1 MPFMKVDWNMKILR
15 NIYKVARSLLFSVI
29 TFVAVVYLISYILLS
44 VPAIQNDIK
53 SLAEREASKFL
64 GGEVRIEM
72 LTLRPF
78 NELILSGVDVFTPE
92 HAQCLH
98 IETLGAGINL
108 TKLIK
113 GDGIEFSYGEIIGL
127 DAIISQKLPDS
138 PLNIQFII
146 DAFKPKDKNKPPTKF
161 DVNLRN
167 VVLRR
172 CGLTFDK
179 LWQPVDS
186 IIEKTDFN
194 HLKVY
199 DLKADVAFPQLKNDD
214 FKIDLRRL
222 SFKVSGGLVVD
233 KMAFRTHIT
242 PQSISIV
249 DFVLRLPSSEI
260 RPSDIT
266 LRFDGFSNIKKSLN
280 ESDHHLILINNKV
293 SLSDFGWIIPEFRRY
308 PQPFDLSLD
317 ISGTLPDISL
327 NNFLLK
333 NRNDIDLSVTGK
345 IERLT
350 DIKKASF
357 SLDNVN
363 FNISKYGLTEVKK
376 WIPSLPDNV
385 SAIISNI
392 EQFELSA
399 TASGDVESGIYDMDC
414 HVLTGCGDLFVVGNT
429 KEFRK
434 GEGRFNTE
442 ITAENFNVGKLLGKG
457 KVGNINFSAS
467 AGGEVKGKD
476 VDGEADIYISEIEFD
491 GKTLEGITASVIK
504 NGKDYDGN
512 VTVENDVAS
521 FEASTSLHWE
531 EGGSW
536 INIESDIDYFY
547 PSYIGLLPKYDGYCL
562 EGRLNAEL
570 EGSSVDDITG
580 DIRLTDLKFL
590 SKANEGISLDHLIIK
605 SSDEDEYSRHISIT
619 SDWVDGEMSGNFKM
633 AEIKKELIAMA
644 SSVFPSLMA
653 ENRSDLEF
661 HSDLDFSFLI
671 KADNSLTEFFNL
683 PFRILVPVP
692 IDGMVNGTENRASL
706 TVDIPYLQQGKNKL
720 LRDNRLTVELDGV
733 KKTVNVDAA
742 TTFPIKKGEL
752 AVNVNLFGQEDKV
765 FADIDWVN
773 TENSNFKGL
782 LSLGALLSK
791 SELTSK
797 PEISLDINPSIFNM
811 GTAKWNID
819 KGRIC
824 YADNV
829 IDVDGIKIW
838 HDDQFVEIDGTAS
851 ALPTDTVSIK
861 LASID
866 LDYVFETLNINYV
879 TFGGL
884 ATGDIT
890 ASGALSKE
898 PVALTDNLSVDKFT
912 YNGSLLGDA
921 KIKSKWDNEEKEVTI
936 YADIFDGG
944 KKRAVI
950 DGGIWVTRDSLSFGI
965 DADRVPVGFLA
976 PFMSAFSSDVKG
988 YASGNAKLFGTFS
1001 DIDLTGKILG
1011 DSIAIKL
1018 DYTNTYYHGTDSVI
1032 LNPGRIVIPSFR
1044 LYDRAGNSALLTG
1057 ELTHRYFHDPSF
1069 TFRIS
1074 DAKGLL
1080 CYDTDQKMNPDWYGT
1095 IYGNG
1100 GAIVRGWPGTVSV
1113 SVDMAVADKST
1124 FTFVLNDT
1132 EAAVDYHFL
1141 TFTDRR
1147 KEEMEKLSVDS
1158 VSDVLAAFRKKVE
1171 KGDDVPT
1178 RFLMDIRCSVT
1189 PSAVMTLVMDPVAGD
1204 KITARGNG
1212 ALQLDYES
1220 DSDDIQMLGKYTL
1233 TEGSYNFSLQDLIL
1247 RNFTILPGSSISF
1260 NGDPLNAN
1268 LDITASYRVNTNLSD
1283 LDKSFSTDPE
1293 LARTN
1298 VPVDALLM
1306 VKGDMQQPDITFDI
1320 DLPTLT
1326 QDVERKVKSIISTDD
1341 MMSRQII
1348 YLLALNRFYTPEYM
1362 GSSSNG
1368 SELAA
1373 VASTTLSSQLSNMI
1387 GQLTDKFTLAPSF
1400 RSDKGDFS
1408 DLEVDVALSSRLL
1421 NNRLLV
1427 NGNFGYRDKS
1437 TSTTTFV
1444 GDFDIEYLLSRN
1456 GNLRLKAYNHFN
1468 DQNYYLREALTTQ
1481 GLGVVYRRDF
1491 DNPFTFLKKR
1501 KKQKNDGSLPVGSRQ
1516 LFTTPVDTINR
1527 MDSDSI
1533 SHKKSQNDK
1542 N

>member
-1 MPFMKVDWNMKILR
+1 MKILR

-29 TFVAVVYLISYILLS
+29 SFVAVVYLILYILLS

-53 SLAEREASKFL
+53 KLAEKEASKFL
-64 GGEVRIEM
+64 GGEVRIEN
-72 LTLRPF
+72 LILRPF
-78 NELILSGVDVFTPE
+78 NELVLCGVDVFTPG
-92 HAQCLH
+92 HDHCVRV
-98 IETLGAGINL
+98 ETVGAGINL

-113 GDGIEFSYGEIIGL
+113 GGGIEFSYGEIIGL
-127 DAIISQKLPDS
+127 DAKISQEYPDS

-161 DVNLRN
+161 DINLRN

-172 CGLTFDK
+172 CGMTFDK

-186 IIEKTDFN
+186 LIDKTDFN
-194 HLKVY
+194 HFRVY
-199 DLKADVAFPQLKNDD
+199 DLKADVTFPQLKNDD
-214 FKIDLRRL
+214 FMIDLRRL

-242 PQSISIV
+242 PKSISIA
-249 DFVLRLPSSEI
+249 DFVLQLPSSEI
-260 RPSDIT
+260 RPSDMT
-266 LRFDGFSNIKKSLN
+266 LRFDGFPNIRRALEDKDN
-280 ESDHHLILINNKV
+280 QIILVDNKV
-293 SLSDFGWIIPEFRRY
+293 SLSDFGWIIPEFRKY

-317 ISGTLPDISL
+317 LCGSLSDLTL
-327 NNFLLK
+327 NNFSLK
-333 NRNDIDLSVTGK
+333 NRNDIDLSINGK
-345 IERLT
+345 FEHIDDL
-350 DIKKASF
+350 KKSSF
-357 SLDNVN
+357 SLDNIN
-363 FNISKYGLTEVKK
+363 FKISNYGLTEVKS
-376 WIPSLPDNV
+376 WIPSL
-385 SAIISNI
+385 SAEWSEIISNI

-399 TASGDVESGIYDMDC
+399 TGSGDIEAGIYEMDC
-414 HVLTGCGDLFVVGNT
+414 HLFTGCGDLYLIGNSKGLKT
-429 KEFRK
+429 
-434 GEGRFNTE
+434 GEGIFYTE
-442 ITAENFNVGKLLGKG
+442 ITTDSFNVGKLLGKG
-457 KVGNINFSAS
+457 KVGNVNLSAS

-476 VDGEADIYISEIEFD
+476 FDGEVDLYVSEIEFD
-491 GKTLEGITASVIK
+491 GKKLEGIIASVIK

-512 VTVENDVAS
+512 INVDNDVAS
-521 FEASTSLHWE
+521 FEVSSTLHWDK
-531 EGGSW
+531 GDSW
-536 INIESDIDYFY
+536 VNIETDIDYFY
-547 PSYIGLLPKYDGYCL
+547 PSYIGLLSNYDGYCL

-570 EGSSVDDITG
+570 EGSSVDDAVG

-590 SKANEGISLDHLIIK
+590 SKSNDGISLDHLIIK
-605 SSDEDEYSRHISIT
+605 SQEEDEGSRHLFLT
-619 SDWVDGEMSGNFKM
+619 SDWVDGEISGIFKM
-633 AEIKKELIAMA
+633 ADIKDELISMA
-644 SSVFPSLMA
+644 SSVFPSLVA
-653 ENRSDLEF
+653 EKRSDLKF
-661 HSDLDFSFLI
+661 RSDLDFSLLV
-671 KADNSLTEFFNL
+671 KADNTLTEFFNL
-683 PFRILVPVP
+683 PFRILVPIP
-692 IDGMVNGTENRASL
+692 IEGMVNGTENRASL
-706 TVDIPYLQQGKNKL
+706 AVDIPYLQQGKNKL
-720 LRDNRLTVELDGV
+720 LRDNRLIVDLDGI
-733 KKTVNVDAA
+733 KKTVNLDAA
-742 TTFPIKKGEL
+742 TTFPVKRGEL
-752 AVNVNLFGQEDKV
+752 ALNVNLFGQEDKI

-773 TENSNFKGL
+773 TENNNFKGF
-782 LSLGALLSK
+782 LSLGASLSK

-797 PEISLDINPSIFNM
+797 PEIMLDINPSIFNM
-811 GTAKWNID
+811 GAAKWNID
-819 KGRIC
+819 KGRIS
-824 YADNV
+824 YAD
-829 IDVDGIKIW
+829 DVVDVEGIKIW
-838 HDDQFVEIDGTAS
+838 HDGQFVEIDGRAS
-851 ALPTDTVSIK
+851 ALPTDTVSIR

-890 ASGALSKE
+890 ASGAFSKE
-898 PVALTDNLSVDKFT
+898 PVALTDNLSVKKFS

-921 KIKSKWDNEEKEVTI
+921 EIKSKWDNEEKEVKI
-936 YADIFDGG
+936 YADIMEGE
-944 KKRAVI
+944 KRRAVI

-965 DADRVPVGFLA
+965 DADRVPIGFLA
-976 PFMSAFSSDVKG
+976 PFMGAFSSDVKG

-1001 DIDLTGKILG
+1001 DIDLTGRILG
-1011 DSIAIKL
+1011 DSISLKL

-1057 ELTHRYFHDPSF
+1057 ELKHRYFHDPSF

-1080 CYDTDQKMNPDWYGT
+1080 CYDTNQKMNPDWYGT

-1100 GAIVRGWPGTVSV
+1100 GAVVRGWPGTVSV
-1113 SVDMAVADKST
+1113 SVDMAVADNST

-1132 EAAVDYHFL
+1132 EAAADYHFL

-1147 KEEMEKLSVDS
+1147 KEALEKLAADS
-1158 VSDVLAAFRKKVE
+1158 VPDMLAAFRKKVE
-1171 KGDDVPT
+1171 KGNDVPT

-1189 PSAVMTLVMDPVAGD
+1189 PTAVMTLVMDPVAGD

-1233 TEGSYNFSLQDLIL
+1233 TEGYYNFSLQDLIL

-1348 YLLALNRFYTPEYM
+1348 YLLALNRFYTPEFM

-1368 SELAA
+1368 GELAA

-1444 GDFDIEYLLSRN
+1444 GDFDIEYLLSRS

-1491 DNPFTFLKKR
+1491 DNPFTFLKKHN
-1501 KKQKNDGSLPVGSRQ
+1501 KQDDRDTLPANNRQ
-1516 LFTTPVDTINR
+1516 LIAHPSDSLKRIN
-1527 MDSDSI
+1527 SDSI
-1533 SHKKSQNDK
+1533 PGIGSNKDDD
-1542 N
+1542 